1 MSYIPDP
8 SKIPDWASSYGEIIK
23 KQDQSMALLG
33 SQVSRQGDQ
42 IRAAGAAK
50 SQQLQTITNFIA
62 TVYKKGKQGSGGAGR
77 QSKEELEYLNKLGS
91 FKWDIDSQKDLENTS
106 DYLQYE
112 FETPWGPPEHICETL
127 REKFED
133 VSITWFFDEP
143 GMQFA
148 GYL

>member
-62 TVYKKGKQGSGGAGR
+62 TVYKKGKKDSAV
-77 QSKEELEYLNKLGS
+77 SKAKAEKEYLDKLGS
-91 FKWDIDSQKDLENTS
+91 FQWDIDSQDNVNK
-106 DYLQYE
+106 YIHY
-112 FETPWGPPEHICETL
+112 
-127 REKFED
+127 K
-133 VSITWFFDEP
+133 
-143 GMQFA
+143 A
-148 GYL
+148 GNNEIIKECLKLD